1 MVFKVSF
8 NYLDIYT
15 IPNNNTKDF
24 KMRRK
29 KKKSKIVKLVMLK
42 ILTPPPVKSL
52 CKSTKHHIFP
62 YYQVGLNN
70 VFPLSLTIGIN

>member
-1 MVFKVSF
+1 MVFKVSL

-15 IPNNNTKDF
+15 ILNNNTKDF

-42 ILTPPPVKSL
+42 ILTSFEVLFQSWEAKI
-52 CKSTKHHIFP
+52 T
-62 YYQVGLNN
+62 
-70 VFPLSLTIGIN
+70 

>member
-42 ILTPPPVKSL
+42 ILTSFEVLFQSWQAKI
-52 CKSTKHHIFP
+52 T
-62 YYQVGLNN
+62 
-70 VFPLSLTIGIN
+70 

>member
-1 MVFKVSF
+1 VVFKVSF

-42 ILTPPPVKSL
+42 ILTSFEVLFQSWEAKI
-52 CKSTKHHIFP
+52 T
-62 YYQVGLNN
+62 
-70 VFPLSLTIGIN
+70 

>member
-42 ILTPPPVKSL
+42 ILTSFEVLFQSWEAKI
-52 CKSTKHHIFP
+52 T
-62 YYQVGLNN
+62 
-70 VFPLSLTIGIN
+70 

>member
-42 ILTPPPVKSL
+42 I
-52 CKSTKHHIFP
+52 STSFEVLFQSWEAKI
-62 YYQVGLNN
+62 
-70 VFPLSLTIGIN
+70 T